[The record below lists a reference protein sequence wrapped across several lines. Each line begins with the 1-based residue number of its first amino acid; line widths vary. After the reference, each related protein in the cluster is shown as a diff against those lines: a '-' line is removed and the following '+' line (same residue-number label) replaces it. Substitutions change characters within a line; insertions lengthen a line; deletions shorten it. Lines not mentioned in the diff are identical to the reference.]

1 MTMRNRERI
10 MLADVSDKL
19 QEAIDIVATVIEGRE
34 GDEEGGVNFDLRMLY
49 SGLVGLNDDV
59 DEISYEL

>member
-1 MTMRNRERI
+1 MRNRERF
-10 MLADVSDKL
+10 MLEEVSEKL
-19 QEAIDIVATVIEGRE
+19 QEAIDIVATIIEGRD

-49 SGLVGLNDDV
+49 GGLVGLNDDV

>member
-1 MTMRNRERI
+1 MRNRERI

-49 SGLVGLNDDV
+49 GGLVGMVDDV
-59 DEISYEL
+59 EEISYEL